1 MPRIWAVLGP
11 DSKPDFAAED
21 WSRSTADGEAGALL
35 GSIVMLTDNVAR
47 KLQEMRPS
55 NAPLLTCLSCN
66 LRAGR
71 IHLHSQGSEV
81 FLTRTRADI
90 GWRRLD
96 GKCK

>member
-1 MPRIWAVLGP
+1 
-11 DSKPDFAAED
+11 
-21 WSRSTADGEAGALL
+21 
-35 GSIVMLTDNVAR
+35 MLTDNVAR

-81 FLTRTRADI
+81 FLTRTRATLAGEDWMVSVSNN
-90 GWRRLD
+90 GDLSTTSPLPVLD
-96 GKCK
+96 GGRRSA